1 MTVGSRE
8 SGIGNRRR
16 RAGIVALGWALGIA
30 LGAAAHPAPVRAQD
44 TIPLI
49 VIRPEAKFPDSTSQR
64 VLPIEVLNEILT
76 AYNDSLT
83 TRISGSLVL
92 PAGSRLFGPVAV
104 YRGSVRVIG
113 EITGR
118 VTVINGDLVVDPGGR
133 VTGSV
138 LVVGGRI
145 EVRPGGRLDGP
156 RRAFAQPALLTRT
169 SAGTLIVRERPR
181 SLGEL
186 ASARASFTTGR
197 FRTTLSIETGRTYN
211 RVEGL
216 PLIFGPTVVREGLP
230 NMDARLD
237 LRGIAWTSPDRTDR
251 RASFGYSGRLE
262 LRFGAKRRLTVGGHV
277 YRRVTPTEDQPLAST
292 ETGWSSLL
300 FQRDYRD
307 YFQVQGVT
315 GYLGY
320 DFGRGFSASA
330 SLRRDDE
337 RSVPAVDPISI
348 FRNDAW
354 RPNPLVDDGHF
365 VSLRLGF
372 DLDTRNEAES
382 PTSGWLVH
390 GWWERSR
397 SDDAAPLGLPVEVR
411 DPIPPGRY
419 QSSRIWLDAR
429 RYARLNQT
437 VRAAARLVAG
447 GSVSGD
453 PLPVQR
459 RFSLG
464 GPDILPGYGFRSQNC
479 APSSLADPSHPA
491 LCDRVI
497 AVQLEVRTRTRLGF
511 PIPTTDPYINALQ
524 RILGIREPDVVIF
537 GDAGKAWVAGDG
549 PGRIP
554 SSRFPALRE
563 WQSDIGFGFDA
574 GGIGFYIAQPL
585 TEGRP
590 LTFSVRLQRRF

>member
-1 MTVGSRE
+1 M
-8 SGIGNRRR
+8 
-16 RAGIVALGWALGIA
+16 RAGFIA
-30 LGAAAHPAPVRAQD
+30 LGGAVGLAIGLWVTAAPLRAQD
-44 TIPLI
+44 TLPLI
-49 VIRPEAKFPDSTSQR
+49 VIRPEAKFPDSTAQR
-64 VLPIEVLNEILT
+64 VLPIEVVNELLT

-83 TRISGSLVL
+83 TRISGNLVL
-92 PAGSRLFGPVAV
+92 PAGSRLIGPIAV

-118 VTVINGDLVVDPGGR
+118 VTIINGDLVIDPGGR

-156 RRAFAQPALLTRT
+156 RRAFPQPALLTRT
-169 SAGTLIVRERPR
+169 SAGTLIIRERPR

-237 LRGIAWTSPDRTDR
+237 LRGIAWTAPDRTDR

-262 LRFGAKRRLTVGGHV
+262 LRFGAKRRLVAGTHV
-277 YRRVTPTEDQPLAST
+277 YRLVTPTEDQPLAGT

-307 YFQVQGVT
+307 YFQVEGVA
-315 GYLGY
+315 GYLSY
-320 DFGRGFSASA
+320 NFGRGLTGSA

-365 VSLRLGF
+365 VTLRVGL
-372 DLDTRNEAES
+372 DLDTRNDVES

-397 SDDAAPLGLPVEVR
+397 SDDAAPLSLPIEVR
-411 DPIPPGRY
+411 DPILPGRY
-419 QSSRIWLDAR
+419 ESSRIWLDAR

-447 GSVSGD
+447 GTVGGD

-464 GPDILPGYGFRSQNC
+464 GPDILPGYGFRSQSC
-479 APSSLADPSHPA
+479 APPALADPSHPA
-491 LCDRVI
+491 LCDRI
-497 AVQLEVRTRTRLGF
+497 LAVQLEVRTRTRLGF
-511 PIPTTDPYINALQ
+511 PIPTTDPYVNALQ

-537 GDAGKAWVAGDG
+537 GDAGRAWVAGDG

-554 SSRFPALRE
+554 STRLPALRE